1 MSTYG
6 NWVIIIQ
13 YSSHYIKLPSTRM
26 PHTNLNELS
35 NFKQPDNANKFWC
48 ISKSRRTNPQY
59 FFLNKYN
66 ERLKGLLVK
75 EMEDMEE
82 WWRRW
87 SWWYWISY
95 LINHAQKILID
106 RRIMQDFRDFH
117 NKTLDK
123 ISFLSL
129 YVFFMFKMII
139 LKKLM
144 EPLDLLIL
152 RSNQLILWSKIG
164 LYFLI

>member
-1 MSTYG
+1 MHDYSHVFDILKKPNIHTAEEYTNNNPNIIHSLG
-6 NWVIIIQ
+6 HTKRIFGSCQLMVNWVIIIQ

-82 WWRRW
+82 W
-87 SWWYWISY
+87 
-95 LINHAQKILID
+95 
-106 RRIMQDFRDFH
+106 
-117 NKTLDK
+117 
-123 ISFLSL
+123 
-129 YVFFMFKMII
+129 
-139 LKKLM
+139 
-144 EPLDLLIL
+144 
-152 RSNQLILWSKIG
+152 
-164 LYFLI
+164 